1 MGVRHP
7 REGAAKPDTS
17 RALKK
22 MPKETVPSSKRNRRP
37 QIVAATET
45 LLRERGLA
53 GVTTRSIA
61 GAVPC
66 SEGAIYVHFKD
77 RLELL
82 LAVLQES
89 LPEMLVPLHALQEKV
104 GRGTPRQNLTVALT
118 GLMKFHDRVTPMLC
132 SLMAEPELLQRF
144 RNSLD
149 TSRQGPHRSIATLAS
164 YIEQEQQHGRIDSQV
179 DAKTAAFVLMAS
191 SFFHIFTSHL
201 VGSTPRPEMKRLV
214 DFAIRTA
221 DTTSR

>member
-1 MGVRHP
+1 MQLNRTTL
-7 REGAAKPDTS
+7 E
-17 RALKK
+17 K
-22 MPKETVPSSKRNRRP
+22 MPKETVLSSKRNRRP
-37 QIVAATET
+37 QIVAATEA
-45 LLRERGLA
+45 LLRERGLG
-53 GVTTRSIA
+53 GVTTRAIA
-61 GAVPC
+61 EAVPC

-104 GRGTPRQNLTVALT
+104 GRATPRQNLVVALT

-149 TSRQGPHRSIATLAS
+149 TSHQGPHRGIATLAH
-164 YIEQEQQHGRIDSQV
+164 YIEEEQQRGRIDAQV

-201 VGSTPRPEMKRLV
+201 LGSTPRPEMKRLV
-214 DFAIRTA
+214 DFAIRSA
-221 DTTSR
+221 DTTSH